1 MILLVGENGN
11 RQPSTA
17 QDAKSYKSS
26 HNYPAGVIAVSD
38 PKWMKVSQAVT
49 HGNTGTIGL
58 PYFILFGEDMTI
70 VSSGQGENLG
80 AELNNI
86 FGKAFVPPEATGSC
100 VGACGQKASDC
111 YCDDKCSQYGDCC
124 SDICEACNIACP

>member
-17 QDAKSYKSS
+17 QDAKSYKAS
-26 HNYPAGVIAVSD
+26 HDYPAGVISVSD

-80 AELNNI
+80 ADLNNI
-86 FGKAFVPPEATGSC
+86 FGKPFVAPQIKGSC
-100 VGACGQKASDC
+100 AGTCGQKTSGC
-111 YCDDKCSQYGDCC
+111 YCDNKCSQYGDCC
-124 SDICEACNIACP
+124 PDICEACNIACP